1 MSVTEANTSI
11 TLSAIIPVGG
21 FPNGDSVLKSWVLKD
36 LPRGLEV
43 ILVLDSDDK
52 SVRDAVQEIA
62 AADSK
67 KNVSVLI
74 SHHRNPGSTR
84 EIGLKAA
91 TGKWI
96 CFWDADDLPDVS
108 NVWRNV
114 ESKENQETDIIVG
127 NYRSVDFERNSKVD
141 HPHGEINPLMSFYL
155 NPGLWRCVFKRK
167 LLENV
172 SFPALRMGEDQ
183 IFLFRSINESRNI
196 KFVEDNFYN
205 YYQYPTG
212 QLTKSNDISTDLVK
226 ARNLCKEIYFSRQ
239 NNNLLAAIIRQD
251 LTLIKRGSPSVK
263 FITIIDLL
271 TLSARS
277 LNNFKT
283 LYRVLTLVQHGT

>member
-1 MSVTEANTSI
+1 MSLNEANTSI

-21 FPNGDSVLKSWVLKD
+21 FPNGDSVLKSWVLKQ
-36 LPRGLEV
+36 LPPGLEV
-43 ILVLDSDDK
+43 ILVLDSDDN

-62 AADSK
+62 AMDSK

-96 CFWDADDLPDVS
+96 CFWDADDLPEFS
-108 NVWRNV
+108 NVLRNV
-114 ESKENQETDIIVG
+114 ESRENQEADILIG
-127 NYRSVDFERNSKVD
+127 NYRSVDFESKNEVS
-141 HPHGEINPLMSFYL
+141 HPHGISNPLMSFYL

-172 SFPALRMGEDQ
+172 SFPALSMGEDQ
-183 IFLFRSINESRNI
+183 IFLFHSINESRSI
-196 KFVEDNFYN
+196 KFVDDNFYN
-205 YYQYPTG
+205 YYQYRTG

-226 ARNLCKEIYFSRQ
+226 ARNLCKEIYSSRQ
-239 NNNLLAAIIRQD
+239 NNYLLAAILRQD
-251 LTLIKRGSPSVK
+251 LTLIKRGSPSIK

-271 TLSARS
+271 ILSARS
-277 LNNFKT
+277 LNNMKT
-283 LYRVLTLVQHGT
+283 LFRVLTMVQHGI

>member
-1 MSVTEANTSI
+1 MSVKEVNTSI

-21 FPNGDSVLKSWVLKD
+21 FPNGDSVLKSWVLKE

-62 AADSK
+62 AVDSK

-91 TGKWI
+91 KGKWI

-127 NYRSVDFERNSKVD
+127 NYRSVDFESNNKVD
-141 HPHGEINPLMSFYL
+141 YPHGTSNLLMSFYL

-167 LLENV
+167 LLEEV

-183 IFLFRSINESRNI
+183 VFLFRALNASKSV
-196 KFVEDNFYN
+196 KFIHENFYN
-205 YYQYPTG
+205 YYQYSTG
-212 QLTKSNDISTDLVK
+212 QLTKSNRISKDLIS
-226 ARNLCKEIYFSRQ
+226 ARNLCREMYVKNQTPYLLVALIRQ
-239 NNNLLAAIIRQD
+239 N
-251 LTLIKRGSPSVK
+251 LTVIKRGTLIESLYAFNDLMRLSLDSPRNLKMLFRILKV
-263 FITIIDLL
+263 
-271 TLSARS
+271 
-277 LNNFKT
+277 
-283 LYRVLTLVQHGT
+283 VLRGE